1 MPHRTPER
9 PRRSAPERV
18 PAGAARAARA
28 ARSEAVRHTAPLP
41 SRPVPTAAEE
51 AA

>member
-9 PRRSAPERV
+9 PRRPAPDRV
-18 PAGAARAARA
+18 PAGAVRAARA
-28 ARSEAVRHTAPLP
+28 EAVRHAASLP